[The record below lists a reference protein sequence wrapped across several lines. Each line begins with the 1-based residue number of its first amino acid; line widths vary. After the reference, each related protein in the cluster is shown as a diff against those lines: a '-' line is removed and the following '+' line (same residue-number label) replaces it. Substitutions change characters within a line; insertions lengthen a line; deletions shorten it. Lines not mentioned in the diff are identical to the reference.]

1 MKSQKGVTLISLI
14 VYVIAMLVTIS
25 IITVVT
31 SYFYKN
37 IDITTERY
45 TYLSEFTKFE
55 SYFSEETTKQ
65 GNRIVEIN
73 PENTQDNPN
82 AQKNS
87 EQVYLILSS
96 GNQYTYIK
104 QNKAIYQN
112 NVKITSG
119 VEDCSITQ
127 NIENG
132 KQTIT
137 ITMKIQDKTRNMKFT
152 LQN

>member
-55 SYFSEETTKQ
+55 SYFSEEVNHS
-65 GNRIVEIN
+65 GNKILEVYN
-73 PENTQDNPN
+73 GTNN
-82 AQKNS
+82 
-87 EQVYLILSS
+87 EQTYIIFSS
-96 GNQYTYIK
+96 GNQYTYVK
-104 QNKAIYQN
+104 ANKAIYQN
-112 NVKITSG
+112 CVKIASG
-119 VEDCSITQ
+119 VEACTFTEGVSNGHANVKVNLSIKGDSDQ
-127 NIENG
+127 DS
-132 KQTIT
+132 
-137 ITMKIQDKTRNMKFT
+137 KIRTTTYT
-152 LQN
+152 LKN

>member
-55 SYFSEETTKQ
+55 SYFSEEVNHS
-65 GNRIVEIN
+65 GNKILEVYN
-73 PENTQDNPN
+73 GTNN
-82 AQKNS
+82 
-87 EQVYLILSS
+87 EQTYIIFSS
-96 GNQYTYIK
+96 GNQYTYVK
-104 QNKAIYQN
+104 ANKAIYQN
-112 NVKITSG
+112 SVKIASG
-119 VEDCSITQ
+119 VEACTFTEGVSNGHANVKVNLSIKGDSDQ
-127 NIENG
+127 DS
-132 KQTIT
+132 
-137 ITMKIQDKTRNMKFT
+137 KIRTTTYT
-152 LQN
+152 LKN